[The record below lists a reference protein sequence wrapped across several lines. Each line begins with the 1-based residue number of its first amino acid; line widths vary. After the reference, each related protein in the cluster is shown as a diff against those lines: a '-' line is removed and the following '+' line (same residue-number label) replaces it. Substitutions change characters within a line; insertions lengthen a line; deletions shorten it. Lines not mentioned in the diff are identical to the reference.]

1 MKINIFSL
9 FLLLAALPVSG
20 QESETGYNFLR
31 LAVSARIG
39 ALGGENITLIENDAS
54 LMFSN
59 PALLSSVSG
68 KTVGLNYMNYMAGVN
83 SASASY
89 SVALSDKAT
98 VAAGAQYI
106 GYGSIKETDADN
118 NVTGEF
124 SPKDIALNVYF
135 SYMLSERIA
144 GGIAA
149 KCINSYIGDYHSLGM
164 CVDLGLNYFDPE
176 REWSVSLAARNLG
189 GQLSAYDDEY
199 ERLPFDLQAGVSK
212 RLVGAPFRISATLVD
227 LTHWDYKFINHLV
240 AGVDVFLSQQIW
252 LGAGYNFRRAN
263 EMTILSGDEESSHGA
278 GLCLGGG
285 IDLERFSLSASYGK
299 YHVSSTSLLLN
310 LSFRL

>member
-1 MKINIFSL
+1 M
-9 FLLLAALPVSG
+9 
-20 QESETGYNFLR
+20 
-31 LAVSARIG
+31 
-39 ALGGENITLIENDAS
+39 
-54 LMFSN
+54 
-59 PALLSSVSG
+59 
-68 KTVGLNYMNYMAGVN
+68 
-83 SASASY
+83 
-89 SVALSDKAT
+89 
-98 VAAGAQYI
+98 
-106 GYGSIKETDADN
+106 
-118 NVTGEF
+118 
-124 SPKDIALNVYF
+124 
-135 SYMLSERIA
+135 
-144 GGIAA
+144 
-149 KCINSYIGDYHSLGM
+149 
-164 CVDLGLNYFDPE
+164 
-176 REWSVSLAARNLG
+176 
-189 GQLSAYDDEY
+189 
-199 ERLPFDLQAGVSK
+199 SK

>member
-1 MKINIFSL
+1 M
-9 FLLLAALPVSG
+9 
-20 QESETGYNFLR
+20 
-31 LAVSARIG
+31 
-39 ALGGENITLIENDAS
+39 
-54 LMFSN
+54 
-59 PALLSSVSG
+59 
-68 KTVGLNYMNYMAGVN
+68 
-83 SASASY
+83 
-89 SVALSDKAT
+89 
-98 VAAGAQYI
+98 AAGAQYI

-212 RLVGAPFRISATLVD
+212 RLIGAPFRISATLVD

-263 EMTILSGDEESSHGA
+263 EMTILSGDDESSHGA